1 MAATPLAR
9 QATRRPSMRTR
20 FRIMAAGAATSIG
33 ALAFVASPI
42 MANAATPLCVEFT
55 TYVACSAAP
64 GGTSPWTWTVRIF
77 DDGTY
82 GDPSSYTTTV
92 PSTKV
97 YCAHDTAYSITSSYV
112 SDGVTYTSSPAD
124 IQ

>member
-1 MAATPLAR
+1 
-9 QATRRPSMRTR
+9 MRTSV
-20 FRIMAAGAATSIG
+20 RIAAAGAASTIG
-33 ALAFVASPI
+33 FLAFVASPTI
-42 MANAATPLCVEFT
+42 ANAATPLCEEYS

-92 PSTKV
+92 PTTKV

-112 SDGVTYTSSPAD
+112 ADGVTYTSSPAD
-124 IQ
+124 IQCNGSGNE